1 MTQQNDETFSAEL
14 AASGPLVITFA
25 LSSTVSITTT
35 VTGDARQNATVAI
48 VNGAVTLWS
57 ATMTQFEPT
66 ATIPFDL
73 IAGTL
78 TIRKGGTFVL
88 QIPTTAQNGT
98 VIANLTVATLN
109 NPQGTPFTATVA
121 SWPLV
126 S

>member
-1 MTQQNDETFSAEL
+1 MMQHNDEVFSAEL
-14 AASGPLVITFA
+14 AATGPLVITFL

-35 VTGDARQNATVAI
+35 VTGDARQHATVGI
-48 VNGAVTLWS
+48 VNGSVTLWS

-66 ATIPFDL
+66 ATVPFDL

-78 TIRKGGTFVL
+78 TIKKGGTFAL
-88 QIPTTAQNGT
+88 QIPTTAQNGS
-98 VIANLTVATLN
+98 VIANLTIATLN

>member
-1 MTQQNDETFSAEL
+1 MTQQHDEIFSAER
-14 AASGPLVITFA
+14 AVSGPLVFTFV
-25 LSSTVSITTT
+25 LSSTVSITTA

-48 VNGAVTLWS
+48 LNGSVTLWS
-57 ATMTQFEPT
+57 ATLTQFEPT

-78 TIRKGGTFVL
+78 TIKKGGTFVL
-88 QIPTTAQNGT
+88 QIPTTLQNGT
-98 VIANLTVATLN
+98 VIANLTIATLN